1 MKKKILITGVAGF
14 IGFNLAKKLLEEN
27 KYYIV
32 GIDNIDNYYSTRLK
46 VDRLKILKKMKNF
59 FFYKIDICK
68 INDLQKVFKKSKFD
82 YIYHLAAQAGVRYSI
97 DNPKSYL
104 DNNICAYF
112 NLLECLKKNRP
123 KVFFY
128 ASSSSVYGNMKKF
141 PLVENSI
148 GSQKNMYSLSKKF
161 NEELAKIYAN
171 LYNIKTVGL
180 RFFTVYGEWGRP
192 DMFYLKYLEAI
203 RKKRTIQINNFGNH
217 SRDFTYISDVVEI
230 LIKLLG
236 AKIKNNNEV
245 YNICSSK
252 PIPLMKMVNTLN
264 ILTNKKAKI
273 KKVKLQMADVIK
285 THGNNSKILKIIKKD
300 KFLDLYTGLKN
311 TVNWYKNYKL

>member
-1 MKKKILITGVAGF
+1 
-14 IGFNLAKKLLEEN
+14 
-27 KYYIV
+27 
-32 GIDNIDNYYSTRLK
+32 
-46 VDRLKILKKMKNF
+46 
-59 FFYKIDICK
+59 
-68 INDLQKVFKKSKFD
+68 
-82 YIYHLAAQAGVRYSI
+82 VRYSI
-97 DNPKSYL
+97 DNSKSYL

-112 NLLECLKKNRP
+112 NLLECLKKNPP

-252 PIPLMKMVNTLN
+252 PIPLMKMVNILN